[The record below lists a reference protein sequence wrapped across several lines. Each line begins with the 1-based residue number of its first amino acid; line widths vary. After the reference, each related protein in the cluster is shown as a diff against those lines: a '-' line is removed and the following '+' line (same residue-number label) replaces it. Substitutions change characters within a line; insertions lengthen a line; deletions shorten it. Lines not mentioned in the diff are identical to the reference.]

1 MDNAIIVS
9 VPYRG
14 YSFFNF
20 PRLQTI
26 YDAPDSKVSVPY
38 RGYSFFNLNR
48 IVYMDNAIIVS
59 VPYRGY
65 SFFNFPRLQ
74 TIYDAPDSKVSVP
87 YRGYSFFNTPTKT
100 SQTKQKQSV
109 SVPYR
114 GYSFFNLFLVSLYCL
129 FLFPSLTG
137 VIRFL
142 IDNFTLAL
150 RAIDE
155 SFRPLQGLFVF

>member
-1 MDNAIIVS
+1 MYNIWRIDGFPSLTGVIRFLIDAEIRQ
-9 VPYRG
+9 RG
-14 YSFFNF
+14 
-20 PRLQTI
+20 TI
-26 YDAPDSKVSVPY
+26 LLPVSVPY

-109 SVPYR
+109 SV
-114 GYSFFNLFLVSLYCL
+114 
-129 FLFPSLTG
+129 LTG

-142 IDNFTLAL
+142 ICFWCRCTVCFC
-150 RAIDE
+150 
-155 SFRPLQGLFVF
+155 FRPLQGLFVF

>member
-1 MDNAIIVS
+1 
-9 VPYRG
+9 
-14 YSFFNF
+14 
-20 PRLQTI
+20 
-26 YDAPDSKVSVPY
+26 
-38 RGYSFFNLNR
+38 
-48 IVYMDNAIIVS
+48 MDNAIIVS

-142 IDNFTLAL
+142 ITIEKTNKQKTVK
-150 RAIDE
+150 

>member
-1 MDNAIIVS
+1 
-9 VPYRG
+9 
-14 YSFFNF
+14 
-20 PRLQTI
+20 
-26 YDAPDSKVSVPY
+26 
-38 RGYSFFNLNR
+38 
-48 IVYMDNAIIVS
+48 MDNAIIVS

-142 IDNFTLAL
+142 ITIEKTNKQKTVKVSVPY
-150 RAIDE
+150 RGY
-155 SFRPLQGLFVF
+155 SFFNYSSY